1 MLSCVRSPTGKITA
15 AATALLLLLL
25 PVCRSTALA
34 LCLIHGTAMLR
45 RLKDLTGGYFY
56 RIAAQ

>member
-15 AATALLLLLL
+15 AAALLLLLL
-25 PVCRSTALA
+25 PVCSSAALA
-34 LCLIHGTAMLR
+34 LCLIHGTAAVLR
-45 RLKDLTGGYFY
+45 LLKDSTGGCFD